1 MNSFPFIKYQRSTF
15 CLICHVNYI
24 EKLCTGLEPGQ
35 MPARQPAK
43 HLLPIILPAYSSF
56 IKVHLGC
63 LIPGSLL
70 RIPYYGLAGAGSCHG
85 SHPTK
90 SISLSFPPPPSFSPR
105 VSQSVW
111 RFRNFFRNEAKK
123 AGSWILTGRI
133 LDRNWPDPGSYL
145 AGSRIVS
152 GRIQDRIWPDPGSYL
167 AVFQLSCLSYKLK
180 ELSHNQLIYT

>member
-35 MPARQPAK
+35 MPALQPAK

-90 SISLSFPPPPSFSPR
+90 SISLSFPPPSQFFPPGVSVSVAVPEFFSER
-105 VSQSVW
+105 G
-111 RFRNFFRNEAKK
+111 KK
-123 AGSWILTGRI
+123 GRI
-133 LDRNWPDPGSYL
+133 LDLNWPDPGS
-145 AGSRIVS
+145 
-152 GRIQDRIWPDPGSYL
+152 
-167 AVFQLSCLSYKLK
+167 
-180 ELSHNQLIYT
+180 